1 MSVIGKRLKEARL
14 RAGLSQERLGLEA
27 GLEPESASARMNR
40 YETGARAPDLELMER
55 IGSVLGVPAA
65 YFYAS
70 DDQVADLLIAF
81 TELPPK
87 AREKA
92 LDMVRNANQRAKTP

>member
-1 MSVIGKRLKEARL
+1 M

-40 YETGARAPDLELMER
+40 YETGSRVPDLELMER

-70 DDQVADLLIAF
+70 NDQVAELLVAF
-81 TELPPK
+81 SALSPK
-87 AREKA
+87 VRDKA
-92 LDMVRNANQRAKTP
+92 LELVKTAGQRAKTP

>member
-1 MSVIGKRLKEARL
+1 MSVIGRRLKEARL

-40 YETGARAPDLELMER
+40 YETGNRVPDLELMER

-70 DDQVADLLIAF
+70 NDQVAELLVAF
-81 TELPPK
+81 SALSPK
-87 AREKA
+87 VRDKA
-92 LDMVRNANQRAKTP
+92 LELVKTAGQRAKTP